1 LEHWPFFQ
9 SNFGHTEQGLLVN
22 KVILC
27 KFDPILGCFGKFW
40 PFFPLAFLVTLNVAC
55 FSVLAEDA
63 IKAALKDYKRKKA
76 EKVSSAPSQ

>member
-1 LEHWPFFQ
+1 LTQYWVVLE
-9 SNFGHTEQGLLVN
+9 NFGR
-22 KVILC
+22 
-27 KFDPILGCFGKFW
+27 
-40 PFFPLAFLVTLNVAC
+40 FFPLAFLVTLNVAC